1 MDRQLT
7 ILTVIC
13 SQLHR
18 LTVSD
23 LLLLIQA
30 AVAETQSR
38 IFIPP
43 TPAPVEHEF
52 SSEIDSDLEAD
63 LQL

>member
-7 ILTVIC
+7 VSRVIC
-13 SQLHR
+13 SQLGQ
-18 LTVSD
+18 LTVQD

-30 AVAETQSR
+30 VVVEIQSR
-38 IFIPP
+38 IYIPP
-43 TPAPVEHEF
+43 TPVPIEHEF